1 MIRSAAMSPKLLEF
15 TGDQSEGKTG
25 GNACKNHGQTEV
37 NIVEVVSNVTQNG
50 DPSLAKLVYSL
61 CK

>member
-1 MIRSAAMSPKLLEF
+1 MSPKLLEF